1 MDGRKIT
8 NTLLVICIVFSM
20 LAIASSAYAVMSID
34 SNQSEVYDDSLD
46 QVKYTIFIGMGDR
59 TDEEILPV
67 EERMKEL
74 ITDTGNGYTLEHE
87 CGGYVVDGVVM
98 EDRVSLKFVVTN
110 AQWDQISYIMH
121 TIRAE
126 FGFPAIFY
134 QQERASSGFFT
145 D

>member
-1 MDGRKIT
+1 MEGRKFT
-8 NTLLVICIVFSM
+8 NILLVVCIVMSM
-20 LAIASSAYAVMSID
+20 LAILSSAFAVMSIESD
-34 SNQSEVYDDSLD
+34 QSEASDDPLD
-46 QVKYTIFIGMGDR
+46 QIKYTIFIGMGDR

-87 CGGYVVDGVVM
+87 CGGYVADGVVM

-110 AQWDQISYIMH
+110 AQWDQISSIMH
-121 TIRAE
+121 TIRVE

-134 QQERASSGFFT
+134 QQERATSGFFT